1 MDLNK
6 LGVGELPDKVNV
18 FIEIP
23 KGSSVKYE
31 VDKESGVIMV
41 DRFVYG
47 PLFYPYNYGFIP
59 GTHAEDGDALD
70 VVVLS
75 TYAVQTGTAIVCRII
90 GMLEMEDEEGIDTK
104 VIAVPTKKID
114 PFMAE
119 IETIDDV
126 PDMVKQQLKNYFD
139 TYKDLEPN
147 KWVKTKD
154 FLGKDAA
161 IEAVKKSMV

>member
-1 MDLNK
+1 
-6 LGVGELPDKVNV
+6 
-18 FIEIP
+18 
-23 KGSSVKYE
+23 
-31 VDKESGVIMV
+31 
-41 DRFVYG
+41 
-47 PLFYPYNYGFIP
+47 
-59 GTHAEDGDALD
+59 
-70 VVVLS
+70 
-75 TYAVQTGTAIVCRII
+75 
-90 GMLEMEDEEGIDTK
+90 MLEMEDEEGIDTK

-126 PDMVKQQLKNYFD
+126 PDMVKQQIKNYFD

-161 IEAVKKSMV
+161 VEAVKKSME

>member
-31 VDKESGVIMV
+31 IDKESGVIMV

-75 TYAVQTGTAIVCRII
+75 TYPVQTGTAIVCRII

-126 PDMVKQQLKNYFD
+126 PDMVKQQIKNYFD

-161 IEAVKKSMV
+161 VEAVKKSME

>member
-1 MDLNK
+1 MDLQK
-6 LGVGELPDKVNV
+6 LGAGELPEKMHV

-23 KGSSVKYE
+23 KGSSIKYE
-31 VDKESGVIMV
+31 LDKESGVLMV

-47 PLFYPYNYGFIP
+47 PLFYPYNYGFVP

-70 VVVLS
+70 VIVLS
-75 TYAVQTGTAIVCRII
+75 TYAVQPGTVITSRII

-104 VIAVPTKKID
+104 IIAVPTKKID

-126 PDMVKQQLKNYFD
+126 PDMVKQQIKNFFD

-161 IEAVKKSMV
+161 VEAVKKAME

>member
-31 VDKESGVIMV
+31 IDKESGVIMV

-75 TYAVQTGTAIVCRII
+75 MPHHWHA
-90 GMLEMEDEEGIDTK
+90 
-104 VIAVPTKKID
+104 
-114 PFMAE
+114 
-119 IETIDDV
+119 
-126 PDMVKQQLKNYFD
+126 
-139 TYKDLEPN
+139 
-147 KWVKTKD
+147 
-154 FLGKDAA
+154 
-161 IEAVKKSMV
+161 